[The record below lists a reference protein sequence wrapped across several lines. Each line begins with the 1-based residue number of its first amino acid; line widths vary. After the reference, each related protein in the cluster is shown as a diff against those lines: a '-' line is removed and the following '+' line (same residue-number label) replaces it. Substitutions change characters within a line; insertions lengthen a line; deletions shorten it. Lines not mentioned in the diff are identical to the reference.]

1 MYRVDKSFFQS
12 NFFALLMKN
21 FLKLKRNLVM
31 LSFVFLLPAI
41 QASRSSNV
49 QYLLRMRKVRL
60 SLVFLLPAIKASRV
74 TSYYNCLKNLN

>member
-1 MYRVDKSFFQS
+1 VGGEGVEYKNGKKLQYSRVDKSFFQS

-41 QASRSSNV
+41 QASRATS
-49 QYLLRMRKVRL
+49 QYAFLKGL
-60 SLVFLLPAIKASRV
+60 SHEMDLAFDDM
-74 TSYYNCLKNLN
+74 YG